1 VRSGGTGQSL
11 GKRASNGRASA
22 DQSLAD
28 TAYQRLRQEILTC
41 VLAPGEPLFEGAVAE
56 RYGVSKTPIREALNT
71 LRREGLVRV
80 LARRGYQVAPLTLQD
95 VAELFQLR
103 LLVEVG
109 AAELAAERLGPADL
123 DALEALAHV
132 DYTPGSPASLAKFV
146 RANREF
152 HLRVV
157 AATGNGRLV
166 ETVARCLD
174 ELERVFCLRADLR
187 DITREVEHDHVA
199 LVEALRSGDGAR
211 AAAVMREQITA
222 THRHIM
228 STLLDVGSS
237 GLSVGLEIYDGG
249 RVVAP
254 GAGVQG

>member
-1 VRSGGTGQSL
+1 MGRSL
-11 GKRASNGRASA
+11 GRRAPKAGGSA

-56 RYGVSKTPIREALNT
+56 RYGVSKTPVREALNT

-80 LARRGYQVAPLTLQD
+80 LPRRGYQVAPLTLQD

-109 AAELAAERLGPADL
+109 AAELAAGRLCAADL

-132 DYTPGSPASLAKFV
+132 DYTPGSPASLTSFV
-146 RANREF
+146 QANRQF
-152 HLRVV
+152 HLQV
-157 AATGNGRLV
+157 AGATGNGRLV

-199 LVEALRSGDGAR
+199 LVDALRSGDGAR

-228 STLLDVGSS
+228 ATLLDVSS
-237 GLSVGLEIYDGG
+237 PGLAVGLEIHNGG

-254 GAGVQG
+254 AAGVQG